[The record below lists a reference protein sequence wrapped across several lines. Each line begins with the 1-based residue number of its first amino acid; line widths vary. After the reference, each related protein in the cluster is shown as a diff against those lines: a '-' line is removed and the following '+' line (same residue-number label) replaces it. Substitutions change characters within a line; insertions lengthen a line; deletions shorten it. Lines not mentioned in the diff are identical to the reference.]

1 MLVALFISRNIRN
14 LLPIINVYISLVFK
28 YKIKIIKKLIKE
40 ITKRQLKFLMNDK
53 YGWQNTTLLPWK
65 IFKGIIIYNF
75 IFQ

>member
-40 ITKRQLKFLMNDK
+40 ITKR
-53 YGWQNTTLLPWK
+53 
-65 IFKGIIIYNF
+65 
-75 IFQ
+75 